1 MEKNKISIQR
11 LIDDAIA
18 LDNSEPRVPSGK
30 FNPSYLGQCHRK
42 HFWKRKGVEPDTQ
55 PDARSFRVFEC
66 GHLFEHFVCQ
76 HIPALQKQ
84 VVIETDDFKGFADIV
99 SDDEVMDVKSIN
111 SKAFWWMDKDTYDI
125 NVEKRHNILQV
136 IFYAKELKKSKA
148 RLVFVSKDDLCIREY
163 GFFVEKWDQ
172 VLEEELKKLR
182 QAWAEDQLPDAE
194 PQAGWECKYCSFADK
209 CEQTGGKVWEKDLT
223 KKRED

>member
-1 MEKNKISIQR
+1 LEENKISIQK

-18 LDNSEPRVPSGK
+18 LDNSEPRTPSGK

-42 HFWKRKGVEPDTQ
+42 HFWKRKGAEPDTQ

-76 HIPALQKQ
+76 HIPAMQKQ

-99 SDDEVMDVKSIN
+99 SEDEVMDVKSIN

-125 NVEKRHNILQV
+125 TVEKRHNILQV
-136 IFYAKELKKSKA
+136 IFYAKELKKPKA

-163 GFFVEKWDQ
+163 GFFVEKWDS
-172 VLEEELKKLR
+172 VLEAELKKLR
-182 QAWAEDQLPDAE
+182 LAWSADTLPDAE
-194 PQAGWECKYCSFADK
+194 PQANWECRYCSFAEK
-209 CEQTGGKVWEKDLT
+209 CKQAGGKVWEKTVD
-223 KKRED
+223 KKP